1 MMKRLLLASLAATAS
16 GASMAASTLATTLS
30 APTELQLAQYESYR
44 LSVKNNGAV
53 SATGVMLTLPL
64 PAGALVP
71 AVPPGCT
78 FVTAAVTELRC
89 SPGTVPA
96 RATRSYNV
104 VIKAP
109 IQQTLGFSHRISAT
123 ATGMT
128 AVFSNTVVTDYRHF
142 DIVVVGS
149 PTTLW
154 EIRSCAGGAT
164 PVAYAICPPT
174 SEVVGD
180 AHLLADGSLEDLY
193 SGVPGRWLQPS
204 QHTLRWEG
212 DEVPGWQD
220 AFVTNMEAINSK
232 CFRGQGAT
240 QPAPGS
246 TTAVWHTASK
256 ICLK

>member
-1 MMKRLLLASLAATAS
+1 
-16 GASMAASTLATTLS
+16 
-30 APTELQLAQYESYR
+30 LQLAQYDSYR
-44 LSVKNNGAV
+44 LAVKNNSNVG
-53 SATGVMLTLPL
+53 ATGVMLRLPL

-78 FVTAAVTELRC
+78 FIASTVTELRC
-89 SPGTVPA
+89 SPGNVPA

-128 AVFSNTVVTDYRHF
+128 AALSNAVVTDYRHF

-154 EIRSCAGGAT
+154 EIRSCAGGAM

-246 TTAVWHTASK
+246 SNPVWHTASK

>member
-1 MMKRLLLASLAATAS
+1 MMKRLLLATLVATAGS
-16 GASMAASTLATTLS
+16 ASLAASTLAPTLS
-30 APTELQLAQYESYR
+30 APTELQLAQYDSYR
-44 LSVKNNGAV
+44 LAVKNNSNVG
-53 SATGVMLTLPL
+53 ATGVMLRLPL

-78 FVTAAVTELRC
+78 FIASTVTELRC
-89 SPGTVPA
+89 SPGNVPA

-128 AVFSNTVVTDYRHF
+128 AALSNAVVTDYRHF

-154 EIRSCAGGAT
+154 EIRSCAGGAM

-246 TTAVWHTASK
+246 SNPVWHTASK